1 MSTASQQNVGL
12 TQSEALER
20 FHRFG
25 PNEIP
30 RPSSRPLIRFALK
43 LWGPVPWMLE
53 ASIILE
59 LLRRRPL
66 ESGIIAGL
74 LVFNAFLSFLQ
85 ENRAQGALELLRRR
99 LQVTSRVLRD
109 GQWQSIS
116 AKLIV
121 PGDTVYIRLGDF
133 IPADAKILR
142 GNLTVDQSTLTG
154 ESIPVERTAGE
165 FVYSGSIVAR
175 GEAMGAVVATGM
187 STRFGKTA
195 ELVHEAREPRQ
206 MDAVVSAVVRYLVLF
221 DVALVVAL
229 FAFAAAKGLPLA
241 SMFPFVL
248 ILLVTAVPV
257 ALPAA
262 FAVTTA
268 LAALDLTSR
277 GVLVTRLSAIDQ
289 AATMD
294 ELCTDKTGTL
304 TENHLRVSDIVAY
317 PPHGANDVL
326 ALAAYAC
333 DPGTRDPFDIA
344 ILDVARAEGSPGV
357 RVDFQPFDPATKRSL
372 ARVRSPQGVLT
383 IAKGAPTT
391 LAQLSTPER
400 NIDPDIVRLASSGAR
415 VLAVASGSSEELQ
428 IAGLIA
434 FSDTLRPDALS
445 VLRNLRER
453 GISVRM
459 VTGDTEATARTV
471 AAELDIH
478 EFDAGI
484 YPEDKLRIIKA
495 LQHDGHIVGMTGDGV
510 NDAPSLRQADVGVAV
525 ASATD
530 IAKSAAGLVLTEPG
544 LAGTVNAV
552 DTGRAVF
559 QRLLTWTLNK
569 MVKALHAA
577 LVLSSG
583 FFFLG
588 GVMLLTPRL
597 MILMLFA
604 NDFVT
609 LSLAKDRVRIS
620 RGPDHWQ
627 IPILLAGALPLA
639 LAWTTFTLVVYLIG
653 KLDWALDLPRLQTLT
668 FLTMIYTGQTTIYMV
683 RERGHFY
690 NSRPSRWI
698 LFTTL
703 ADIVVVSVLA
713 IYGIAMAPLPLSIV
727 LALLAAVVVM
737 FVPLDLLKVAVFRRL
752 FPLANAPGPELRNVA
767 P

>member
-1 MSTASQQNVGL
+1 VSIASEQDLGL
-12 TQSEALER
+12 TQSEAVER

-30 RPSSRPLIRFALK
+30 RPASRPLIRFALK

-74 LVFNAFLSFLQ
+74 LIFNAFLSFLQ
-85 ENRAQGALELLRRR
+85 ENRAQSAVELLRRK
-99 LQVTSRVLRD
+99 LQVAARVLRD

-121 PGDTVYIRLGDF
+121 PGDTVYIRMGDF
-133 IPADAKILR
+133 VPADAKISR

-175 GEAMGAVVATGM
+175 GEAMGTVTATGM

-206 MDAVVSAVVRYLVLF
+206 MDAVVSSVVRYLVFF
-221 DVALVVAL
+221 DVALVAAL
-229 FAFAAAKGLPLA
+229 FAWAAAKGLPLA

-268 LAALDLTSR
+268 LAALDLANR

-304 TENHLRVSDIVAY
+304 TENRLRVCDVVAY
-317 PPHGANDVL
+317 PPHEGADVL

-344 ILDVARAEGSPGV
+344 ILNVAPTAHPLGP
-357 RVDFQPFDPATKRSL
+357 RVDFQPFDPATKQSL
-372 ARVRSPQGVLT
+372 ARVRGPQGIVT
-383 IAKGAPTT
+383 VVKGAPTMK
-391 LAQLSTPER
+391 QLSSPER
-400 NIDPDIVRLASSGAR
+400 NIDADITRLASSGAR
-415 VLAVASGSSEELQ
+415 VLAVAVGPGDELQ

-434 FSDTLRPDALS
+434 FSDTLRPDAVS
-445 VLRNLRER
+445 VVHNLRER

-459 VTGDTEATARTV
+459 VTGDMETTARTV
-471 AAELDIH
+471 ANELDIH
-478 EFDAGI
+478 ELDAGI
-484 YPEDKLRIIKA
+484 YPEDKLRIIEA
-495 LQHDGHIVGMTGDGV
+495 LQRQGHIVGMTGDGV

-530 IAKSAAGLVLTEPG
+530 IAKSAAGMVLTEPG
-544 LAGTVNAV
+544 LGGTVSAI

-597 MILMLFA
+597 MVLMLFA

-620 RGPDHWQ
+620 RGPNRWE
-627 IPILLAGALPLA
+627 IPMLLAGALPLA
-639 LAWTTFTLVVYLIG
+639 LAWTMFTLAVYLIG
-653 KLDWALDLPRLQTLT
+653 KFDWALDLPRLQTLT
-668 FLTMIYTGQTTIYMV
+668 FLTMIYTGQATIYMV
-683 RERGHFY
+683 RERDRFY
-690 NSRPSRWI
+690 NSRPSRWL

-703 ADIVVVSVLA
+703 ADIAVVSVLA
-713 IYGIAMAPLPLSIV
+713 VYGIAMASLPLSVV
-727 LALLAAVVVM
+727 LTVLAAVVAS
-737 FVPLDLLKVAVFRRL
+737 FVPLDLLKVVIFRRL
-752 FPLANAPGPELRNVA
+752 FSPAGTPASIAKNSL
-767 P
+767 